1 MIDKIIYFR
10 FDPEAGAPRRLGG
23 VVTVDVDTGLQPET
37 GNKQL
42 VDNQVNDLADFLKLQ
57 KMGGP
62 YIRK

>member
-42 VDNQVNDLADFLKLQ
+42 VDNQVNDLADFLKLR